1 MQPALARGR
10 TRQALRV
17 APPPYVVVM
26 KKKVR
31 LDRVSVRELSRK
43 PGEVLRRVE
52 LGERLLLCCHGRP
65 VATLQP
71 LDGCVV
77 QPFVGAEFDIYGS
90 PLGDAS
96 DEASKL
102 EEIEK
107 EMLVRGQWLD
117 RFTPGR
123 IRPGREWGEVSAT
136 IAALQERGLLRKTPR
151 GLRLTGRG
159 WLMREALAPEDPF
172 AEDAWWC
179 PPDDGA

>member
-1 MQPALARGR
+1 MQ
-10 TRQALRV
+10 
-17 APPPYVVVM
+17 
-26 KKKVR
+26 KKVSFG
-31 LDRVSVRELSRK
+31 RVSVRDLSRK

-52 LGERLLLCCHGRP
+52 LGERLLLCSYGRP

-77 QPFVGAEFDIYGS
+77 QPFEGAEFDVYGS

-96 DEASKL
+96 EEASKL

-107 EMLVRGQWLD
+107 EMLIAGQKLD
-117 RFTPGR
+117 RFHPGR
-123 IRPGREWGEVSAT
+123 IRPHWRGGQVSA
-136 IAALQERGLLRKTPR
+136 AVASLKERGLLRKTPR

-172 AEDAWWC
+172 AEDAWFR
-179 PPDDGA
+179 PPEERL